1 MFTSLRVENYR
12 GLKEVF
18 IPMSSFVCII
28 GENNAGKSTTLLA
41 ISLFITGSKLT
52 SNDFYDASKPIR
64 VEVEIKI
71 DEHQLLLLNPD
82 EKAVI
87 ETFIQDGKLKLIRRY
102 DSADTVGAFC
112 IREKAPIDE
121 RYDMKKLEEKLKG
134 KTGHAVEELMLSI
147 FPEHASVFTG
157 VTTQK
162 KAKEVTME
170 LISYLSDEHLVETDK
185 NLNSSVVSIVKKILP
200 EPILIPAVKDITD
213 DVKTKESATFG
224 KLLAVLM
231 NLIEGAEE
239 VKQIVESFNKLKGLL
254 NKIEAEDGTL
264 VDNRLKQVIDIESS
278 INTYLREN
286 FPKAKLEFQIPPP
299 QLRQVFSTAQI
310 MVDDGVF
317 GDIESKGDG
326 LKRAVMFSILRSY
339 VELKRQQIN
348 IELSVENVNR
358 QQYIFLFE
366 EPELF
371 LHPQSQKIL
380 FEALSNLS
388 SGQQIV
394 ATTHSPAFFSPTSTG
409 VFVKMSK
416 EYIAGSKPM
425 SKAIFIDLHNDMSK
439 KDLFQIMCY
448 ENNAA
453 AFFAQKLLL
462 VEGDSDIYFFKHIS
476 KVLNSEWDFD
486 NKGIPVIKLNGKGN
500 VARFKEFFGYFGIKV
515 HCILDLDVL
524 IGGFGQL
531 EAAATT
537 TEVRATMLDEVD
549 RIIEQE
555 NVIVPIGKEKIVRL
569 VQSYTWRARYNQF
582 MTYVT
587 KISTGE
593 LLSDDERMELEH
605 LFPEEKNEGRK
616 LVLQRGF
623 DAVPS
628 KLDTIIALY
637 AENTYVL
644 SQGAVENYY
653 PAGVQGGD
661 KPTRAMQV
669 CELLRTRDDI
679 NQVCPSLLFKGET
692 MTEFE
697 HIFKCIFS

>member
-52 SNDFYDASKPIR
+52 SNDFFNSSKPIR
-64 VEVEIKI
+64 VEVEIKLN
-71 DEHQLLLLNPD
+71 EHQLVLLTPE
-82 EKAVI
+82 EKAII
-87 ETFIQDGKLKLIRRY
+87 ETLIQNGRLKLIRRY
-102 DSADTVGAFC
+102 DSSDTVGSLC
-112 IREKAPIDE
+112 IREKAPIDK
-121 RYDMKKLEEKLKG
+121 RYDMKKLEEQLKG
-134 KTGHAVEELMLSI
+134 KSGYAVEELMLSI
-147 FPEHASVFTG
+147 FPEHASDWTG
-157 VTTQK
+157 LTTQK
-162 KAKEVTME
+162 SAKEVTLK
-170 LISYLSDEHLVETDK
+170 LISHLSNEQLVETDK
-185 NLNSSVVSIVKKILP
+185 PLAANVVSIVKKILP

-224 KLLAVLM
+224 KLLAILM

-254 NKIEAEDGTL
+254 NKIVSEDGTVL
-264 VDNRLKQVIDIESS
+264 DNRLKQVVNIESS

-310 MVDDGVF
+310 MVDDGVI

-339 VELKRQQIN
+339 VELKRQESN
-348 IELSVENVNR
+348 IQLSVKNVR

-380 FEALSNLS
+380 FEALSKLS
-388 SGQQIV
+388 SGHQIV

-416 EYIAGSKPM
+416 DYIAGSKPI

-439 KDLFQIMCY
+439 KDFFQILCY

-453 AFFAQKLLL
+453 AFFAQKVLL

-476 KVLNSEWDFD
+476 KVLNNEWDFD

-515 HCILDLDVL
+515 YCILDLDVL
-524 IGGFGQL
+524 IGGFAKL

-537 TEVRATMLDEVD
+537 TEIRASMLEVID
-549 RIIEQE
+549 RIIDQE
-555 NVIVPIGKEKIVRL
+555 NVIIPLGKEKIVRL
-569 VQSYTWRARYNQF
+569 VQSYTWRDRYTQF
-582 MTYVT
+582 MRYVT
-587 KISTGE
+587 KVSAGE
-593 LLSDDERMELEH
+593 LLSDEERMELEY

-623 DAVPS
+623 DALPS

-669 CELLRTRDDI
+669 CQLLNTRDEI
-679 NQVCPSLLFKGET
+679 NQVCPSLEINGET
-692 MTEFE
+692 TTEFE
-697 HIFKCIFS
+697 HIFKRIFS